1 VDRSW
6 IQVTYNKFS
15 DGRSEVLVLMLNI
28 QVFWD
33 AGNYILNN
41 MALYSRRLASS
52 SSLIL
57 HT

>member
-1 VDRSW
+1 MM
-6 IQVTYNKFS
+6 YNKFS
-15 DGRSEVLVLMLNI
+15 DGRSEVHTLMLNI

-33 AGNYILNN
+33 DGNYILMN

-57 HT
+57 QT